1 MAKRFFEQV
10 GGIISVLLPGNNP
23 EKIINMAL
31 SRGIIITD
39 LKQQPDGMHFKIR
52 SSAFSALKSIAEEN
66 GYGLEIVDKRGL
78 PFYKAILKRRMGF
91 IVGGIIFILSLYLLS
106 SFVMFIEVSGNENVN
121 STRIMQSA
129 ARHGLQPGAPKWTFS
144 RSDIEKNMLVEIEE
158 LSYVCVEIK
167 GISASIKVVEK
178 VLPKEEITGPCHM
191 VACKD
196 GVINEV
202 LVLEGQSRVA
212 AGDVVARGDVL
223 ISGIVTPE
231 TNPYMPADTVYL
243 PYAVRARGIVKAQI
257 WYEGYGECHLREV
270 IFQEGKTETAHR
282 LKTPWGKVALSRN
295 QQSGFEYYSSKKYNR
310 HFKTPWGRLTYE
322 KELRQEKI
330 RVVAEYSERQGIE
343 IARQKAM
350 QELQKKL
357 KNNKPVGKPKMD
369 ILSSP
374 SEPIIRIKLIV
385 ETSENIAVAQPV
397 IDEEMV
403 IDELM

>member
-10 GGIISVLLPGNNP
+10 GGIISVHLPGENP
-23 EKIINMAL
+23 EKVINMAL

-39 LKQQPDGMHFKIR
+39 LKLHPDGMYFKIR
-52 SSAFSALKSIAEEN
+52 SSAFNALKSIAEEN
-66 GYGLEIVDKRGL
+66 GYNLEIVDRRGL

-106 SFVMFIEVSGNENVN
+106 SFIMFIEVTGNQTVD
-121 STRIMQSA
+121 STRILQSA

-144 RSDIEKNMLVEIEE
+144 RNNIEKNMLVEVEE
-158 LSYVCVEIK
+158 LSYVCVEIR
-167 GISASIKVVEK
+167 GISARIKVVEK
-178 VLPKEEITGPCHM
+178 VLPKEDITGPCHL
-191 VACKD
+191 VAAKD

-202 LVLEGQSRVA
+202 LVLEGQSRIS
-212 AGDVVARGDVL
+212 AGDVVAREDIL
-223 ISGIVTPE
+223 ISGIVIPE
-231 TNPYMPADTVYL
+231 TNPYMPADTVNL

-270 IFQEGKTETAHR
+270 IFHKGKTETARR
-282 LKTPWGKVALSRN
+282 LITPWGKVALSLN
-295 QQSGFEYYSSKKYNR
+295 QKPGFEYYSSKKNNR

-330 RVVAEYSERQGIE
+330 RVVAEYSEQQGIE
-343 IARQKAM
+343 VARQKAL

-357 KNNKPVGKPKMD
+357 KNNTPVGKTKMD

-374 SEPIIRIKLIV
+374 SEPIIRVKLIV
-385 ETSENIAVAQPV
+385 ETSENIAIAKPI
-397 IDEEMV
+397 IDEEIV